1 MDDPYRLLMR
11 GAKMLA
17 SDLTLKSAAG
27 TDATYRMISQDQT
40 GTRRIDIAS
49 TLALPG
55 VLSIKHSV
63 SGKSP
68 NIVDRHLIQLNRTL
82 AAALGSVTLNAN
94 FTLTVPRDVAVT
106 PTAVRDVV
114 SNILDLLTDGTY
126 TGTATTPTLDAIL
139 RGES

>member
-1 MDDPYRLLMR
+1 
-11 GAKMLA
+11 MLA
-17 SDLTLKSAAG
+17 SDLTLKTAAG
-27 TDATYRMISQDQT
+27 ADLTYRLISQDQT
-40 GTRRIDIAS
+40 GSRRIDIAS
-49 TLALPG
+49 SLALPG

-68 NIVDRHLIQLNRTL
+68 SIVDRHLIQLNRTV
-82 AAALGSVTLNAN
+82 AAALGSVVVNVN

-106 PTAVRDVV
+106 PTIIRDVV
-114 SNILDLLTDGTY
+114 SNMLDLLTDGTY

>member
-1 MDDPYRLLMR
+1 
-11 GAKMLA
+11 MLS

-27 TDATYRMISQDQT
+27 TDIVYRLVSQDST

-49 TLALPG
+49 TLALPS
-55 VLSIKHSV
+55 VLSIKHST
-63 SGKSP
+63 SGKIP
-68 NIVDRHLIQLNRTL
+68 NIVDRHLIQLNKVISTTT
-82 AAALGSVTLNAN
+82 GSTAVNAN

-106 PTAVRDVV
+106 PTVLHDVV

>member
-1 MDDPYRLLMR
+1 
-11 GAKMLA
+11 ML
-17 SDLTLKSAAG
+17 SNDLTLKNAGG
-27 TDATYRMISQDQT
+27 TDVVYRLVSQDQT

-49 TLALPG
+49 TLALPAT
-55 VLSIKHSV
+55 LSIKHSL

-68 NIVDRHLIQLNRTL
+68 LIVDRHLIQLNKTL
-82 AAALGSVTLNAN
+82 ATALGTTTLNAN

-106 PTAVRDVV
+106 PTSIHDIV
-114 SNILDLLTDGTY
+114 SNMLDLMTDGTY